1 MCVLHFISFGTIE
14 QSVSCGEKVAPEL
27 ACSNLG
33 EREAPAKGTSHLPQ
47 LLTKGVGWLVQEAVS
62 LVPLPVYTTN
72 LLHKSAEPFPL
83 PLLDAFTL
91 ANHSED

>member
-27 ACSNLG
+27 ACSTLG

-47 LLTKGVGWLVQEAVS
+47 LLAKGLGCFVQEAVS

-83 PLLDAFTL
+83 PLPNASTL
-91 ANHSED
+91 ANPSEE